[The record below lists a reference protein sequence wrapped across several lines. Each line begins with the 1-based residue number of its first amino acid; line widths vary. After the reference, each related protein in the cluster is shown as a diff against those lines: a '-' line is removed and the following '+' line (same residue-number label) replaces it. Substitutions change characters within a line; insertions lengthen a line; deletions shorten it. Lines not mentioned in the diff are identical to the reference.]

1 MRCVNKRRTRYELV
15 MPFTHGPEL
24 ETAIDDLLGEI
35 HSTAD
40 LCNCVAEAVLHDP
53 ATDTYWH

>member
-1 MRCVNKRRTRYELV
+1 